1 MLDVFSLKVRKL
13 LVNVDM
19 SGIKSIHISQLLDS
33 TTLQIGVSSH
43 YYTTGVVYLSVDF
56 VWKFSKPYLGLNRN
70 DKGLFNGGRINLKAV
85 ALIDWLVKKN
95 LI

>member
-1 MLDVFSLKVRKL
+1 
-13 LVNVDM
+13 M

-56 VWKFSKPYLGLNRN
+56 VWKFSKQPYLGLNRN
-70 DKGLFNGGRINLKAV
+70 DKGLFNGGWANLKTV
-85 ALIDWLVKKN
+85 DLIDWLRRKKKN